1 MFGLGKT
8 KLNTEV
14 FVNDQ
19 WIKVTSPE
27 RKSIWRAFVEQSKD
41 TALEDANFEKLC
53 NVMISVYLQFLKSTV
68 IQTQGAFSD
77 SASDFYIFVFKKE
90 QELDS
95 SCEEYSKKFNQTWG
109 TATEQLSGDK
119 MMDMVNTFEVCMGIN
134 LQQATKEQLS
144 MEFSTLISSMEDVL
158 SKIKLV

>member
-27 RKSIWRAFVEQSKD
+27 RKSIWRAFVEQSND
-41 TALEDANFEKLC
+41 AALEDANFEKLC

-134 LQQATKEQLS
+134 LQQATKEQVS